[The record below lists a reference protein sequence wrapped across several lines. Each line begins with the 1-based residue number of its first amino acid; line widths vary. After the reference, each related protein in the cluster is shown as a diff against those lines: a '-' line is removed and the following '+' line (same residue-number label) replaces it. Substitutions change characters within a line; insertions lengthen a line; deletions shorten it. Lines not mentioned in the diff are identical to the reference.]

1 MNGHQLALD
10 GAIIHRGYLFAFE
23 ISNMA
28 RASHSISI
36 EAATG
41 IVSSVYIRRES
52 IFNALCVHIIYECKC
67 EEEAP
72 LCEAGTLKQNVP
84 RLSDDPL
91 KILPPPS
98 RQRRTG
104 RIWQPERNCSNF
116 FRRVCPTDVAPMKVS
131 RERVEGGGIL

>member
-67 EEEAP
+67 EEEAS

-91 KILPPPS
+91 KILPPRAVSGARGEYGS
-98 RQRRTG
+98 RSGTV
-104 RIWQPERNCSNF
+104 RIFSVVFAR
-116 FRRVCPTDVAPMKVS
+116 PMS
-131 RERVEGGGIL
+131 PR